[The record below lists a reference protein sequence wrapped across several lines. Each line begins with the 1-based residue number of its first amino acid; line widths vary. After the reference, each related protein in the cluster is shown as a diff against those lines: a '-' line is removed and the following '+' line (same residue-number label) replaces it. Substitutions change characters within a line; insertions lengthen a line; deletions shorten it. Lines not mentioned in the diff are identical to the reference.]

1 MNTFGTS
8 TLSMGMRNKYFQSQ
22 YQIVLRHALVC
33 EKICTV
39 DNSDAKTIQNP
50 YGGQPT
56 ATIQAVAGTYAVSAY
71 TITDDALTVTDEVI
85 YSEQIYAHEQFFA
98 VFDIMASRLD
108 NMMYA
113 IAFGIDKYVLNNLC
127 TNATTSTYTT
137 PTGGFT
143 VGGNINT
150 ILGNLISKVAGYQNV
165 SQGTFLVIENTD
177 LVGFAV
183 AGATSG
189 FSVADSVLRNGLMNQ
204 WMGTDIYVVRSGT
217 FVTASLGSTSVTNA
231 GMRVFGVKG
240 VSTYASPRGLQY
252 DEKGVSGKT
261 GKEVVV
267 FGLVGFK
274 LWTQSV
280 PLIVAITLA

>member
-1 MNTFGTS
+1 MNTLTGGTS
-8 TLSMGMRNKYFQSQ
+8 GFGARNKYFQSQ
-22 YQIVLRHALVC
+22 YQIVLRKALVA

-39 DNSDAKTIQNP
+39 DNSDLKTLQNP

-56 ATIQAVAGTYAVSAY
+56 ATIQAVAGTYAVTAW
-71 TITDDALTVTDEVI
+71 TITDDYLSVTDEVI
-85 YSEQIYAHEQFFA
+85 YAEQIFAHEQFFA

-113 IAFGIDKYVLNNLC
+113 IAWGIDKYVLNNLL
-127 TNATTSTYTT
+127 TAATTSTYDT

-143 VGGNINT
+143 SGGNINT
-150 ILGNLISKVAGYQNV
+150 IMGNLLSKVAGYQNV

-177 LVGFAV
+177 LPGFAV

-204 WMGTDIYVVRSGT
+204 WMGTDIYVVRTGT
-217 FVTASLGSTSVTNA
+217 FVTDTLGSTSVTNS

-267 FGLVGFK
+267 YGLVGFK

-280 PLIVAITLA
+280 PLIVAITLK